1 MLNKKLSISAFFPC
15 YNDAGSIG
23 LLVRNAQKILG
34 EIASDFEIIVVDD
47 GSADESRPLL
57 KVLSGEI
64 PQLRLVFHRKNKGYG
79 GALKSGFLAAR
90 KDWVFYTD
98 GDGQYDVRELARL
111 VEKLNGNIDIVQ
123 GFKIKRVDP
132 WYRTILGRFYHNFSK
147 FFFGL
152 KIRDVDCDFR
162 LIKKEAWKKIRD
174 VFIDVHLGDKIQR
187 SIDRG
192 NSITSVAESNIRKL
206 KSARIQTGAIESRL
220 AEFRKYL
227 EDAQEAVNSGDYVAA
242 QDALRSARNSLN
254 ETGERAESYYH
265 ERLEGKIEEERRRF
279 EEDPEGY
286 SIDLGRRINNLF
298 NCF

>member
-15 YNDAGSIG
+15 YNDAGSIV

-162 LIKKEAWKKIRD
+162 LIKKEAI
-174 VFIDVHLGDKIQR
+174 
-187 SIDRG
+187 
-192 NSITSVAESNIRKL
+192 
-206 KSARIQTGAIESRL
+206 
-220 AEFRKYL
+220 
-227 EDAQEAVNSGDYVAA
+227 
-242 QDALRSARNSLN
+242 
-254 ETGERAESYYH
+254 
-265 ERLEGKIEEERRRF
+265 
-279 EEDPEGY
+279 
-286 SIDLGRRINNLF
+286 
-298 NCF
+298 